1 MEPKKNPRYDI
12 HRKRGL
18 ILQIS
23 LLLSLAIVLTAFNW
37 SVPLTERPPQKS
49 LNPGSD
55 EVIPYV
61 PVVYTR
67 TQEQPAPPPLKKVP
81 ASLPVF
87 VEVAN
92 DRSAEPDN
100 PVNPIDQNGPESPVL
115 PFGTIELPPEV
126 VTDTTFRVV
135 GKMPE
140 PVGGYEE
147 FYKTLQKNLKY
158 PKAAQRSGATGK
170 VFIEFTVKGDGAL
183 EDFKILKGIGYGCDE
198 EARRVLAL
206 TKWNG
211 GRQRGRPVKVRLVQ
225 QVVFA
230 LDR

>member
-23 LLLSLAIVLTAFNW
+23 LMLSLAIVLTAFNW
-37 SVPLTERPPQKS
+37 SVPLTERPLEKS
-49 LNPGSD
+49 LNPESD

-67 TQEQPAPPPLKKVP
+67 TQQQPAPPPLKKVP
-81 ASLPVF
+81 LSLPVF

-92 DRSAEPDN
+92 DGRAEPDS
-100 PVNPIDQNGPESPVL
+100 PVNPVDQNGPESPVL

-135 GKMPE
+135 EKMPE
-140 PVGGYEE
+140 PVGGYEG
-147 FYKTLQKNLKY
+147 FYKTLQKNMKY
-158 PKAAQRSGATGK
+158 PKAAQRSGVTGK
-170 VFIEFTVKGDGAL
+170 VFIEFTVTGEGAL

-211 GRQRGRPVKVRLVQ
+211 GRQRGRPVKVKMVQ

-230 LDR
+230 FDR